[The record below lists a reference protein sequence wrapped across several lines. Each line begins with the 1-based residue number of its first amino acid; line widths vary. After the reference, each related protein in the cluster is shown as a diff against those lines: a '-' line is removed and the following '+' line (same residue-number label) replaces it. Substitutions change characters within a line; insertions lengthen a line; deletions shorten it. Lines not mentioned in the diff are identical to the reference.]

1 MKKFGTAC
9 AQNTMRVKIP
19 AFLLACFL
27 VFPALLAQESKI
39 YTHENQMYQQ
49 ALELFANQQYQAAQT
64 LFEQVEADSDDLEVR
79 ANSAY
84 YVANAAVRL
93 NQQGADRLM
102 ENFVAEYPTS
112 TKRNSAFLD
121 VADYYFENGKYPYA
135 LKWYRRVD
143 QTSIPRNE
151 VDRFTFNMGY
161 ALYAS
166 RKPEEAERYLNRV
179 ANSPVYGSQAQY
191 YLGFIAYQQDD
202 YEAANE
208 RFDEITDPDLLG
220 EKLAYYQADLNFKLG
235 KFEEAIRLAEDYL
248 SRANRQEISEL
259 NKIIGESYFNLEQ
272 YETAIP
278 YLQEYRGKR
287 GKWNNTDYYLL
298 GYCFYKQSDY
308 ASAIQQFNK
317 IIGGDNAVAQNAY
330 YHLAQCYLNLEKKQ
344 EALNAFRNASQMEF
358 DETIRKDALLNY
370 ARLSY
375 DIGNAYEPV
384 PKVLTGYLETYPN
397 DAHEQE
403 IKSLLIDSYI
413 TSRDFGGA
421 LEILEEDRSYAD
433 KTTFQKV
440 AFYLG
445 LEQFRNTEYDNAYA
459 SFEKSLQN
467 NADGI
472 LEARALYWK
481 GESAYMLNRF
491 DEALALYTDY
501 ARQSNS
507 SVTDEYSEIQ
517 YNKGYAAFKLKEYAQ
532 SASSFKLY
540 LNSGAGGDKAEDA
553 RVRLGD
559 SYFVTRNYAD
569 AIEAYQGIR
578 STSSSERDYAAF
590 QEAACHGFLGST
602 DQKIRILSEFVQRYP
617 RSSYRD
623 DALFELGNTYV
634 RKGQN
639 NQGLRTYDQL
649 IESFSRSPLVPV
661 ALLRQGLVH
670 YNASRN
676 DDALGKFRSVVRQ
689 FPASQEAVQAVNTAK
704 LIYVE
709 EGRVREYA
717 DWVKDLDFVEVT
729 DAELDNTSYD
739 SANRQLLD
747 GKKDQA
753 IKSFQD
759 YLNDF
764 PNGLHRTE
772 AHFELAQLLFEKGD
786 KQGAIPH
793 YEAVVQ
799 SGTGASFEQALTRIC
814 EIYVSLDDYA
824 SAMPYLEDL
833 ENVADIDQNRTFARS
848 NLMKGYYRQ
857 ENYEKTLEYAEMVEA
872 TPGIDNRIRSD
883 ARIMIARTA
892 IALGDEDRAKTAYAE
907 VERIASGAIAAEAY
921 YYRAY
926 FEHKEGRFEVSNTTV
941 QKLASDYSGY
951 KEWGGKGLILMAKN
965 YYELDDAFQATYILE
980 SVTKNFAEFPELV
993 SEATMELDVIKAK
1006 EAQRNSS
1013 VPTDSNE

>member
-1 MKKFGTAC
+1 
-9 AQNTMRVKIP
+9 
-19 AFLLACFL
+19 
-27 VFPALLAQESKI
+27 
-39 YTHENQMYQQ
+39 
-49 ALELFANQQYQAAQT
+49 
-64 LFEQVEADSDDLEVR
+64 
-79 ANSAY
+79 
-84 YVANAAVRL
+84 
-93 NQQGADRLM
+93 
-102 ENFVAEYPTS
+102 
-112 TKRNSAFLD
+112 
-121 VADYYFENGKYPYA
+121 
-135 LKWYRRVD
+135 
-143 QTSIPRNE
+143 
-151 VDRFTFNMGY
+151 
-161 ALYAS
+161 
-166 RKPEEAERYLNRV
+166 
-179 ANSPVYGSQAQY
+179 
-191 YLGFIAYQQDD
+191 
-202 YEAANE
+202 
-208 RFDEITDPDLLG
+208 
-220 EKLAYYQADLNFKLG
+220 
-235 KFEEAIRLAEDYL
+235 
-248 SRANRQEISEL
+248 
-259 NKIIGESYFNLEQ
+259 
-272 YETAIP
+272 
-278 YLQEYRGKR
+278 
-287 GKWNNTDYYLL
+287 
-298 GYCFYKQSDY
+298 
-308 ASAIQQFNK
+308 
-317 IIGGDNAVAQNAY
+317 
-330 YHLAQCYLNLEKKQ
+330 
-344 EALNAFRNASQMEF
+344 
-358 DETIRKDALLNY
+358 
-370 ARLSY
+370 
-375 DIGNAYEPV
+375 
-384 PKVLTGYLETYPN
+384 
-397 DAHEQE
+397 
-403 IKSLLIDSYI
+403 
-413 TSRDFGGA
+413 
-421 LEILEEDRSYAD
+421 
-433 KTTFQKV
+433 
-440 AFYLG
+440 
-445 LEQFRNTEYDNAYA
+445 
-459 SFEKSLQN
+459 
-467 NADGI
+467 
-472 LEARALYWK
+472 
-481 GESAYMLNRF
+481 
-491 DEALALYTDY
+491 
-501 ARQSNS
+501 
-507 SVTDEYSEIQ
+507 
-517 YNKGYAAFKLKEYAQ
+517 
-532 SASSFKLY
+532 
-540 LNSGAGGDKAEDA
+540 
-553 RVRLGD
+553 
-559 SYFVTRNYAD
+559 
-569 AIEAYQGIR
+569 
-578 STSSSERDYAAF
+578 
-590 QEAACHGFLGST
+590 
-602 DQKIRILSEFVQRYP
+602 
-617 RSSYRD
+617 
-623 DALFELGNTYV
+623 
-634 RKGQN
+634 
-639 NQGLRTYDQL
+639 
-649 IESFSRSPLVPV
+649 
-661 ALLRQGLVH
+661 VH

>member
-19 AFLLACFL
+19 AFFLACN
-27 VFPALLAQESKI
+27 LLLPVVSAQESRI
-39 YTHENQMYQQ
+39 YTHDNQVYQQ
-49 ALELFANQQYQAAQT
+49 ALELYNNKQYQAAQT
-64 LFEQVEADSDDLEVR
+64 LFEQVEAESDDLETR

-102 ENFVAEYPTS
+102 EDFVVEYPTS

-143 QTSIPRNE
+143 QNSIPRNE

-166 RKPEEAERYLNRV
+166 RKPKEAERYLNRV
-179 ANSPVYGSQAQY
+179 ANSPVYGSQAKY

-202 YEAANE
+202 YEGANE
-208 RFDEITDPDLLG
+208 RFDEITDPELLG

-235 KFEEAIRLAEDYL
+235 NFEEAIRLAEEYL

-278 YLQEYRGKR
+278 YLQQYKGKR

-298 GYCFYKQSDY
+298 GYCFYKQADY

-317 IIGGDNAVAQNAY
+317 IVGGDNAVAQNAY
-330 YHLAQCYLNLEKKQ
+330 YHLAECYLKLEKKQ

-358 DETIRKDALLNY
+358 DDTIRKDALLNY

-384 PKVLTGYLETYPN
+384 PKVLTTYLETYPK
-397 DAHEQE
+397 DEHEQE
-403 IKSLLIDSYI
+403 IKALLVDSYI
-413 TSRDFGGA
+413 TSRNFSGA
-421 LEILEEDRSYAD
+421 LDILEEDQSYAD
-433 KTTFQKV
+433 KTTYQKV

-445 LEQFRNTEYDNAYA
+445 LEQFQNAEYANAFD
-459 SFEKSLQN
+459 SFSKSLEQK
-467 NADGI
+467 ADGI

-481 GESAYMLNRF
+481 GETAYMLNRF
-491 DEALALYTDY
+491 EEALEFYDAFVRQNN
-501 ARQSNS
+501 AR
-507 SVTDEYSEIQ
+507 VTDEYSEIH
-517 YNKGYAAFKLKEYAQ
+517 YNRGYAAFKLKEYDQATR
-532 SASSFKLY
+532 SFRSY
-540 LNSGAGGDKAEDA
+540 IGAGVQGEKAEDA

-559 SYFVTRNYAD
+559 SYFVTRQYND
-569 AIEAYQGIR
+569 AIQAYQAIQ
-578 STSSSERDYAAF
+578 STTNKERDYAAF
-590 QEAACHGFLGST
+590 QEAICHGFLGNNA
-602 DQKIRILSEFVQRYP
+602 QKTRILSEFVQRYP

-623 DALFELGNTYV
+623 DALFELGNTFV
-634 RKGQN
+634 RNGQN

-649 IESFSRSPLVPV
+649 IETYARSPLVPV

-676 DDALGKFRSVVRQ
+676 DDALTKFRSVVRQ
-689 FPASQEAVQAVNTAK
+689 FPSSQEAVQAVNTAK

-729 DAELDNTSYD
+729 DAELDNTSFE
-739 SANRQLLD
+739 SANRQVVE
-747 GKKDQA
+747 GNKEQA
-753 IKSFQD
+753 IKSLQD
-759 YLNDF
+759 YLADF

-772 AHFELAQLLFEKGD
+772 AHFQLGQLLYEKGD
-786 KQGAIPH
+786 KQAAIPH
-793 YEAVVQ
+793 YDAVVQ
-799 SGTGASFEQALTRIC
+799 SGTGESFEQALTRIC
-814 EIYVSLDDYA
+814 EIYVSLDNYNA
-824 SAMPYLEDL
+824 AMPYLEDL

-848 NLMKGYYRQ
+848 NLMKGYYQ
-857 ENYEKTLEYAEMVEA
+857 QGNYEKTLTYAELVEN

-892 IALGDEDRAKTAYAE
+892 IALGDEVKAKNAYAR
-907 VERIASGAIAAEAY
+907 VEGIASGAIAAEAL
-921 YYRAY
+921 YYRAF
-926 FEHKEGRFEVSNTTV
+926 FENKEGRFEASNTTV

-951 KEWGGKGLILMAKN
+951 KEWGGQGLVLMAKN

-980 SVTKNFAEFPELV
+980 SVITNFEAYPEIV
-993 SEATMELDVIKAK
+993 SQARMELDIIKSK

-1013 VPTDSNE
+1013 VPADGN